1 MAAAP
6 DGAVRP
12 GPEADPY
19 RVMVVEDSL
28 VIRGLI
34 ARILEADPRIAVV
47 TTVANGKLAVDA
59 LERHDVEVV
68 VLDIEMPVMDG
79 LTALPLLMKADPH
92 LQVIMAST
100 LTRRNAEI
108 SLRAMAAGAADYI
121 AKPTSSRE
129 VTGADEFKREL
140 VAKVLAYG
148 QRRRRSHPRPR
159 SAERPETV
167 GRTVAP
173 PQRQAIVL
181 RPPASSPVA
190 AIGIGSSTGGPQAL
204 AKLVAGL
211 DALRQPIFVTQHM
224 PATFTAIFA
233 EHLARAT
240 GVGCSEAVDGEPVR
254 PGHVYIAPGGLHMTV
269 GVRGGRMVIVLD
281 DGPRENFCK
290 PSVDPLFRSL
300 AEVYRD
306 RVLGVM
312 LTGMGYDGAA
322 GAKAL
327 VDAGSTI
334 VAQDEASSVVWG
346 MPGAVARAGLCS
358 AVLPLGEM
366 ARYIREMAGAGR

>member
-1 MAAAP
+1 MASAP
-6 DGAVRP
+6 RGAVCP

-34 ARILEADPRIAVV
+34 ARILEADPAIVVV
-47 TTVANGKLAVDA
+47 TTVANGQLAVDA
-59 LERHDVEVV
+59 LDRHEVEVV

-108 SLRAMAAGAADYI
+108 SMRAMAAGAADYV

-129 VTGADEFKREL
+129 VSGADEFKREL

-148 QRRRRSHPRPR
+148 QRRRRNPPRPR
-159 SAERPETV
+159 SSERPQTV
-167 GRTVAP
+167 GRMAATSP
-173 PQRQAIVL
+173 RQAIVL
-181 RPPASSPVA
+181 RRPASRPVA

-254 PGHVYIAPGGLHMTV
+254 PGHVHIAPGGLHMTV
-269 GVRGGRMVIVLD
+269 RVRDGRTVTALD

-312 LTGMGYDGAA
+312 LTGMGCDGAA

-358 AVLPLGEM
+358 AVLSLGEM
-366 ARYIREMAGAGR
+366 AGYIRETAGAGR

>member
-1 MAAAP
+1 
-6 DGAVRP
+6 
-12 GPEADPY
+12 
-19 RVMVVEDSL
+19 
-28 VIRGLI
+28 
-34 ARILEADPRIAVV
+34 
-47 TTVANGKLAVDA
+47 
-59 LERHDVEVV
+59 
-68 VLDIEMPVMDG
+68 
-79 LTALPLLMKADPH
+79 LMKADPH

-167 GRTVAP
+167 GLTVAA
-173 PQRQAIVL
+173 PQRQQIG
-181 RPPASSPVA
+181 RHPPSSSHGA
-190 AIGIGSSTGGPQAL
+190 AIGTGGSIGGPQAL

-211 DALRQPIFVTQHM
+211 HALRQPIFVTQLM

-254 PGHVYIAPGGLHMTV
+254 PGHVYIAPGGLHMTL
-269 GVRGGRMVIVLD
+269 GVRGGRTVIVLD

-300 AEVYRD
+300 
-306 RVLGVM
+306 
-312 LTGMGYDGAA
+312 
-322 GAKAL
+322 
-327 VDAGSTI
+327 
-334 VAQDEASSVVWG
+334 
-346 MPGAVARAGLCS
+346 
-358 AVLPLGEM
+358 
-366 ARYIREMAGAGR
+366 